1 MDARFPLCKEAQK
14 GGVKILKTQ
23 LDTQVHIY
31 QLLVGLNA
39 FFIPLESFF
48 PELKFL
54 LKYSQ
59 EVPDEVSSERLLA

>member
-23 LDTQVHIY
+23 LDAQVHIY

-48 PELKFL
+48 PELK
-54 LKYSQ
+54 YSQ